1 MRFFGSRT
9 RAVEALVFDMD
20 GVLLDTERVAL
31 ASVRTA
37 AHFVGQEVPDAVA
50 VRLIGLSRDRG
61 SQVLRD
67 GLGADFPTDMFWRAW
82 AKDYHDRIAR
92 DLSVKPGV
100 FRLMDAA
107 ARRGLRCAVATS
119 TGSEMA
125 RLKLRRAGILE
136 RLAAVIGRDDVRES
150 KPSPEPYM
158 RAVAALGTAPS
169 MTWAFED
176 SLPGLTS
183 ATLAGLRTHWVPDIA
198 QIPSDAL
205 PPWVRVIESLDAVC
219 DLLESV

>member
-1 MRFFGSRT
+1 MKLVGSLP

-31 ASVRTA
+31 ASVKTA
-37 AHFVGQEVPDAVA
+37 AHFVGREVPDDVA
-50 VRLIGLSRDRG
+50 VRLIGLGRDRG

-67 GLGADFPTDMFWRAW
+67 GLGAEFPTDVFWRAW
-82 AKDYHDRIAR
+82 AEDYHDRISR

-125 RLKLRRAGILE
+125 RHKLRRAGILD
-136 RLAAVIGRDDVRES
+136 RLVAVIGRDDVRES

-158 RAVAALGTAPS
+158 QAVKALRVSPS

-183 ATLAGLRTHWVPDIA
+183 ASLAGLRTHWVPDIA
-198 QIPSDAL
+198 RIPSDAL
-205 PPWVRVIESLDAVC
+205 PHGVRVIESLDVAC
-219 DLLESV
+219 DLLDSV